1 MPDFL
6 IQKMNGYRSRR
17 HCRWQGY
24 TVNEEDVSHTHTPG
38 LAQPLHTITKNTN
51 TYKILGVYRH
61 ATQRPIQRPKTYDII
76 FFFCA
81 TQCSVFSSI
90 SNVEQISSRRMYV
103 CFFLFFSTLYTFLIT
118 SRSRMAYI
126 SLMVEQ
132 KFNQH
137 TSIQK
142 IFLFIFNYLRPIFT
156 KCHKFSHN
164 IISTT
169 LYISNY
175 ISSIIFSMFKMFL
188 TAFQI
193 NNRF

>member
-24 TVNEEDVSHTHTPG
+24 TVNEEDVSHTHTLPD
-38 LAQPLHTITKNTN
+38 QPSLYTPLPRTPTHTKYQEFIDTLHRGP
-51 TYKILGVYRH
+51 YKD
-61 ATQRPIQRPKTYDII
+61 QRRMISS
-76 FFFCA
+76 FFCA

-164 IISTT
+164 IISRH
-169 LYISNY
+169 
-175 ISSIIFSMFKMFL
+175 
-188 TAFQI
+188 FQS
-193 NNRF
+193 

>member
-1 MPDFL
+1 M
-6 IQKMNGYRSRR
+6 IS
-17 HCRWQGY
+17 
-24 TVNEEDVSHTHTPG
+24 S
-38 LAQPLHTITKNTN
+38 
-51 TYKILGVYRH
+51 
-61 ATQRPIQRPKTYDII
+61 
-76 FFFCA
+76 FFCA

-132 KFNQH
+132 KFNH
-137 TSIQK
+137 YTSIQK

-164 IISTT
+164 IISMRST
-169 LYISNY
+169 LYMCNY
-175 ISSIIFSMFKMFL
+175 VISIIFSMFKML
-188 TAFQI
+188 LAAF
-193 NNRF
+193 